1 MLQIMVVKGIKRYM
15 VLVVL
20 VCVFVFF
27 KFILNLFL
35 MLKISGL
42 YCFDFWK

>member
-15 VLVVL
+15 VLIDL

-27 KFILNLFL
+27 KFILNLFF
-35 MLKISGL
+35 MFQVSGL
-42 YCFDFWK
+42 YCFDFCK